1 VTYHIEI
8 VATGPV
14 TKLSSFDAVNPSL
27 QNCGMGWPIRTAFLG
42 AHLGALVLNLLLWA
56 PQVQAAEGCTLGRV
70 AELPIA
76 MSGTQPIITGKIN
89 NRDARFVLDSGA
101 FFSLMSAATA
111 AEFNLRLK
119 PAPFGLRVEGVGGSA
134 TTQVATVKEFGI
146 AGGLIHNVEFLVGGS
161 DFGGQGLIGQNFLEQ
176 WDVEYDFAKG
186 VVRLFKPAGCRKS
199 RLAYWLTPG
208 QSFSEM
214 EIEPVAVARMH
225 TIGEGYVNGQ
235 KIRVMFDSGAYT
247 SVLSL
252 KAAARA
258 GIKTDSPGVTEAG
271 YSSGIG
277 RRLVKNYI
285 ATASSFKIGDTEEI
299 KNARLRIAE
308 LDLMDADMLLGSDFF
323 VSHHIFVSNSQRKLY
338 LTYNGGPVFNLTKT
352 ISATTA
358 QATPAQPVEPSK
370 DEAPADHQA
379 GETAKEE
386 HADADALA
394 RRGEASAARHDF
406 EHALADL
413 SKAVELRPDEP
424 EYLFQRA
431 LIYRQNG
438 QADLAA
444 ADLDHTLTLNQDFL
458 RAYMPRAEI
467 RLHEKNVEGAIADLD
482 AADRLASKQADLR
495 YALAEHYEAVN
506 RFARAIA
513 QYDLWIQSHPVD
525 SKMAVALGERCR
537 ASAIEKED
545 LAGGLADCNRAL
557 SLTDKKNPYYARL
570 FENRGLLELRQA
582 NYEKA
587 VADFDA
593 ALKTMPKNAFALYG
607 RGVAKTRKNK
617 AAEGEADMAEAVK
630 LSPHIAAQFSA
641 RGMAPSTAP

>member
-1 VTYHIEI
+1 M
-8 VATGPV
+8 
-14 TKLSSFDAVNPSL
+14 L
-27 QNCGMGWPIRTAFLG
+27 
-42 AHLGALVLNLLLWA
+42 AHLGALALNSVLLA
-56 PQVQAAEGCTLGRV
+56 SRVHAAEGCTLGRV

-76 MSGTQPIITGKIN
+76 MSGTQPIVTAKIN

-111 AEFNLRLK
+111 AEFNLRLRA
-119 PAPFGLRVEGVGGSA
+119 APYGFRLAGVGGSVSP
-134 TTQVATVKEFGI
+134 QVATVKDFSI
-146 AGGLIHNVEFLVGGS
+146 AGALIHNVDFLVGGS
-161 DFGGQGLIGQNFLEQ
+161 EVGGQGLIGQNFLQQ

-186 VVRLFKPAGCRKS
+186 VVRLFKPEGCRKS
-199 RLAYWLTPG
+199 HLAYWLTPG
-208 QSFSEM
+208 QTFSEM
-214 EIEPVAVARMH
+214 EIEPVALARMH

-277 RRLVKNYI
+277 RGLVKNYI
-285 ATASSFKIGDTEEI
+285 ATASSFKIGDNEEI

-308 LDLMDADMLLGSDFF
+308 LDLLDADMLLGSDFF
-323 VSHHIFVSNSQRKLY
+323 VSHHILVSNSQRKLY
-338 LTYNGGPVFNLTKT
+338 VTYNGGPVFNLTKT

-358 QATPAQPVEPSK
+358 QPASAQAAEPSK
-370 DEAPADHQA
+370 DEAPADHRA
-379 GETAKEE
+379 GEAAKEE

-444 ADLDHTLTLNQDFL
+444 ADLDRTLTLNQDFL

-467 RLHEKNVEGAIADLD
+467 RFHEKNVEGAIADLD
-482 AADRLASKQADLR
+482 AVDRLAPKQADVR
-495 YALAEHYEAVN
+495 YALAEHYGAAN

-513 QYDLWIQSHPVD
+513 QYDLWIQSHPLD
-525 SKMAVALGERCR
+525 SKIAAALGERCR
-537 ASAIEKED
+537 ASAIENED

-557 SLTDKKNPYYARL
+557 SIADKKYPNYGRL
-570 FENRGLLELRQA
+570 FEDRGLLELRQA
-582 NYEKA
+582 NYDKA
-587 VADFDA
+587 IADFDA
-593 ALKTMPKNAFALYG
+593 ALKTMPKNAFVLYG

-617 AAEGEADMAEAVK
+617 TTEGEADMAEAVK

-641 RGMAPSTAP
+641 RGMAPSAAP

>member
-1 VTYHIEI
+1 
-8 VATGPV
+8 
-14 TKLSSFDAVNPSL
+14 LL
-27 QNCGMGWPIRTAFLG
+27 
-42 AHLGALVLNLLLWA
+42 AHLGALALDSVLL
-56 PQVQAAEGCTLGRV
+56 VSRVHAAEGCTLGRV

-76 MSGTQPIITGKIN
+76 MSGTQPIVTAKIN

-111 AEFNLRLK
+111 AEFNLRLRA
-119 PAPFGLRVEGVGGSA
+119 APYGFRLAGVGGSVSP
-134 TTQVATVKEFGI
+134 QVATVKDFSI
-146 AGGLIHNVEFLVGGS
+146 AGALIHNVDFLVGGS
-161 DFGGQGLIGQNFLEQ
+161 EVGGQGLIGQNFLQQ

-186 VVRLFKPAGCRKS
+186 VVRLFKPEGCRKS
-199 RLAYWLTPG
+199 HLAYWLTPG
-208 QSFSEM
+208 QTFSEM
-214 EIEPVAVARMH
+214 EIEPVALARMH

-277 RRLVKNYI
+277 RGLVKNYI

-308 LDLMDADMLLGSDFF
+308 LNLLDADMLLGSDFF
-323 VSHHIFVSNSQRKLY
+323 VSHHILVSNSQRRLY

-352 ISATTA
+352 ISATAAQPASA
-358 QATPAQPVEPSK
+358 QAAEPSK
-370 DEAPADHQA
+370 DEAPADHRA
-379 GETAKEE
+379 GEAAKEE

-444 ADLDHTLTLNQDFL
+444 ADLDRTLTLNQDFL

-467 RLHEKNVEGAIADLD
+467 RFHEKNVEGAIADLD
-482 AADRLASKQADLR
+482 AVDRLAPKQADVR
-495 YALAEHYEAVN
+495 YALAEHYGAAN

-513 QYDLWIQSHPVD
+513 QYDLWIQSHPLD
-525 SKMAVALGERCR
+525 SKIAAALGERCR
-537 ASAIEKED
+537 ASAIENED

-557 SLTDKKNPYYARL
+557 SIADKKNPNYGHL
-570 FENRGLLELRQA
+570 FEDRGLLELRQA
-582 NYEKA
+582 NYDKA
-587 VADFDA
+587 IADFDA
-593 ALKTMPKNAFALYG
+593 ALKTMPKNAFVLYG

-617 AAEGEADMAEAVK
+617 TTEGEADMAEAVK

-641 RGMAPSTAP
+641 RGMAPSAAP

>member
-1 VTYHIEI
+1 LP
-8 VATGPV
+8 A
-14 TKLSSFDAVNPSL
+14 L
-27 QNCGMGWPIRTAFLG
+27 
-42 AHLGALVLNLLLWA
+42 LGALALNSVLL
-56 PQVQAAEGCTLGRV
+56 VSRVDAAESCTLGRV

-76 MSGTQPIITGKIN
+76 MSGTQPIVTAKIN
-89 NRDARFVLDSGA
+89 NQDARFVLDSGA

-111 AEFNLRLK
+111 AEFNLKLRAAPYGFRL
-119 PAPFGLRVEGVGGSA
+119 GGVGGSVSP
-134 TTQVATVKEFGI
+134 QVATVKELGI
-146 AGGLIHNVEFLVGGS
+146 AGGLIHNVDFLVGGS
-161 DFGGQGLIGQNFLEQ
+161 EVGSQGLIGQNFLEQ
-176 WDVEYDFAKG
+176 WDVEYDFAQG

-208 QSFSEM
+208 QTFSEM
-214 EIEPVAVARMH
+214 EIEPVALARMH

-235 KIRVMFDSGAYT
+235 RIRVMFDSGAYT

-252 KAAARA
+252 RAAARA

-271 YSSGIG
+271 YSGGIG
-277 RRLVKNYI
+277 RGLVKNYI
-285 ATASSFKIGDTEEI
+285 ATASSFKIGDNEEI

-308 LDLMDADMLLGSDFF
+308 LDLLDADMLLGSDFF

-358 QATPAQPVEPSK
+358 QATAAQPAEPSN

-379 GETAKEE
+379 GEGAKEE

-438 QADLAA
+438 QTDLAA
-444 ADLDHTLTLNQDFL
+444 ADLDHTLMLNQDFL

-467 RLHEKNVEGAIADLD
+467 RFHERNVEGAIADLD
-482 AADRLASKQADLR
+482 AVDRLAPKQADLR
-495 YALAEHYEAVN
+495 FALAEHYEAVN
-506 RFARAIA
+506 RFPRAIA
-513 QYDLWIQSHPVD
+513 QFDLWIQSHRVD
-525 SKMAVALGERCR
+525 SKMAAALGERCR
-537 ASAIEKED
+537 ASAIENED

-557 SLTDKKNPYYARL
+557 SLADKKNPNYGHL
-570 FENRGLLELRQA
+570 FENRGLLEVRQA
-582 NYEKA
+582 NYERA
-587 VADFDA
+587 IADFDA

-607 RGVAKTRKNK
+607 RGVAKARKNK
-617 AAEGEADMAEAVK
+617 TMEGEADMAEAVK
-630 LSPHIAAQFSA
+630 LFPQIAAQFSA
-641 RGMAPSTAP
+641 RGMAPPAAP